1 MKTPEK
7 SSSRPGRRAGQSRSE
22 MQCVA
27 FLRRDALLQ
36 QLHAL
41 VAAGTIGHFWCVEH
55 QPDEETKKPHFHLRM
70 TPPPS
75 RAVVWSEIAAAVT
88 EFVPGESLPRKLVL
102 GKRAVND
109 ESEEGLLY
117 ARHDSRYLSVK
128 GLTKSQVD
136 YPRQAF
142 FTDSP
147 EWLDGEW
154 AKSDDYTPAPR
165 RMTAEDILAELERN
179 PKMPARILLRLCIV
193 NNLNQGQLNML
204 ERYRTVLLADL
215 PPPMSAAAA
224 IAAAEPDPADLLPD
238 DHDTTGAP
246 DHESHA

>member
-1 MKTPEK
+1 MKNPEK

-41 VAAGTIGHFWCVEH
+41 VSGGAIGHFWCVEH
-55 QPDEETKKPHFHLRM
+55 EPDEETKKPHFHLRL

-75 RAVVWSEIAAAVT
+75 RAVVWSEIAASIY
-88 EFVPGESLPRKLVL
+88 ENVPGETLPRKLVL

-117 ARHDSRYLSVK
+117 ARHDSRFLSVK
-128 GLTKSQVD
+128 GLTKGHVD
-136 YPRQAF
+136 YPRTAF

-154 AKSDDYTPAPR
+154 AKADDYTPTPR
-165 RMTAEDILAELERN
+165 KMSAEDILSELERN

-193 NNLNQGQLNML
+193 NNLNQGQLTML
-204 ERYRTVLLADL
+204 ERYRSVLLADL
-215 PPPMSAAAA
+215 PPPMSAETARSVS
-224 IAAAEPDPADLLPD
+224 EPYPEDLKPKESEIPHID
-238 DHDTTGAP
+238 D
-246 DHESHA
+246 